1 MVHVPDCP
9 FLELFAG
16 PTSFLQRQAST
27 AMSSKKAGPRRA
39 SSQPPAAAPDKALP
53 PWLKSQAARLDAA
66 RQVYSGLTATTAD
79 AVFPILYTKEPG
91 EAVEI
96 AQKIRGGGWL
106 GQPKPGAPSLAKA
119 LRAGSQAEKG
129 CGKRRGPAQRS
140 SRIMMG
146 A

>member
-1 MVHVPDCP
+1 
-9 FLELFAG
+9 
-16 PTSFLQRQAST
+16 
-27 AMSSKKAGPRRA
+27 MSSKKAGP
-39 SSQPPAAAPDKALP
+39 QKGELPAARRSSRQDP

-79 AVFPILYTKEPG
+79 EVFPILYTKKPG

-96 AQKIRGGGWL
+96 AQRIRGGGWL

-140 SRIMMG
+140 SRIMM
-146 A
+146 